1 MIIDNSNLVM
11 KVWVQNLVST
21 IVLVSTIATFYIIP
35 FFNKPVFGVITRTQL
50 IIILFA
56 IYLTI
61 VLIPIIL
68 KYQYVGLSK
77 ESNSISIKYYTLGFF
92 PGAKRTIQFPIQ
104 EFHGF
109 ELKKSF
115 FNLHENLFI
124 FRKMKKGIANYPPIS
139 VTGLSPIEKTK
150 LEEALSNLII

>member
-21 IVLVSTIATFYIIP
+21 IVLVSTIAIFYTIP
-35 FFNKPVFGVITRTQL
+35 FFNKPIFGVITRTQL
-50 IIILFA
+50 IIVLSA

-68 KYQYVGLSK
+68 KYQYVSLSK
-77 ESNSISIKYYTLGFF
+77 ENNSISIKYYTLGFF

-150 LEEALSNLII
+150 LEEALSNLIM